1 MLLLSLFL
9 ILDSSLPS
17 RQSVARFRKKMLV
30 TVTYFPHSSA
40 QPHTRVMH
48 VKKDAWPTFG
58 RLVSLLLSPPGQK
71 TVWKKQKCIN
81 TQQIDTVV

>member
-17 RQSVARFRKKMLV
+17 RQSVARFRGKILV
-30 TVTYFPHSSA
+30 TVKYFPHSSA

-48 VKKDAWPTFG
+48 VKKDA
-58 RLVSLLLSPPGQK
+58 
-71 TVWKKQKCIN
+71 
-81 TQQIDTVV
+81 